1 MRITCVCVYA
11 IVIVLA
17 MVHKTFE
24 ILSLFFLDISL
35 QDICNV
41 PKNIILYV
49 DSTRFVLVA
58 YTQFLDTLDI
68 RRLSCIHH
76 HALLLLAH
84 THTHSHT
91 THPYHSTSR
100 NIEWHKPKS
109 WMFSG
114 HLFYWFLCILF
125 DLIKSWTTVSSRVL
139 RCRKLQCNRLNSI
152 HCSLSHSFTFGK
164 TYAKCN
170 NSPKP

>member
-76 HALLLLAH
+76 HAHLMLAH
-84 THTHSHT
+84 THTHIHT
-91 THPYHSTSR
+91 PHTHTIRRVETS
-100 NIEWHKPKS
+100 NDISQKAEC
-109 WMFSG
+109 FQVIYFIDFCV
-114 HLFYWFLCILF
+114 FY
-125 DLIKSWTTVSSRVL
+125 
-139 RCRKLQCNRLNSI
+139 SI
-152 HCSLSHSFTFGK
+152 
-164 TYAKCN
+164 
-170 NSPKP
+170 